1 MGYKYEVHAWMRQE
15 DGKDAHEQWYGYEQ
29 VYAGKSLI
37 GAIRAMRRAKLV
49 SGCVR
54 LEWR

>member
-1 MGYKYEVHAWMRQE
+1 MGNTYVVRALMKYDE
-15 DGKDAHEQWYGYEQ
+15 GYTYMEC
-29 VYAGKSLI
+29 YSGESLI
-37 GAIRAMRRAKLV
+37 RAIRAMRRAKRV

>member
-1 MGYKYEVHAWMRQE
+1 MGNTYVVHVWVPTYSTKGYTYE
-15 DGKDAHEQWYGYEQ
+15 EQYSGN
-29 VYAGKSLI
+29 SLI
-37 GAIRAMRRAKLV
+37 GAIRAMRRAKRT